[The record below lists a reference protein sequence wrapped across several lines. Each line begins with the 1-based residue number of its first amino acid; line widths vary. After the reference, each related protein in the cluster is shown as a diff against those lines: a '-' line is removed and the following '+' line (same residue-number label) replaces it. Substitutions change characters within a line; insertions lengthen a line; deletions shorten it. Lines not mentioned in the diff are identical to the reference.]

1 MMMTRVFKSLL
12 ILMTL
17 IFLKSCSSETSDS
30 EENLRAAIE
39 KDPEFE
45 MLDDGVEIKMLVSG
59 DRLILGATEDFYSAF
74 PETVALIPG
83 AVPNN
88 RLILPEGPETFTFT
102 TLEPWPRVKAFY
114 LDASHYS
121 ENGWEII
128 RQEHNEQAVNLE
140 IHKGNHVVMISATRL
155 RSATG
160 ADIGYAVRER

>member
-1 MMMTRVFKSLL
+1 MMKRLLHLLVFLIALFLL
-12 ILMTL
+12 AGCSPGTGDTEDIL
-17 IFLKSCSSETSDS
+17 KAE
-30 EENLRAAIE
+30 IE

-45 MLDDGVEIKMLVSG
+45 MLDDGVEIKMPVSG

-74 PETVALIPG
+74 PETVPLIPG

-102 TLEPWPRVKAFY
+102 TLEPWSQVQEFY
-114 LDASHYS
+114 LETSHYS

-128 RQEHNEQAVNLE
+128 RQEHNEQAVNLK
-140 IHKGNHVVMISATRL
+140 IHKGNHVVIISATRL